1 LGDLEGD
8 FQEMKDLALVKSAL
22 IYFIREEITKFGF
35 RKGVLGLS
43 GGVDSSVVAYLM
55 VEALGPENCEFLIM
69 PYKTTSKESVED
81 ALLVSSI
88 LRVEPKVI
96 DITPFVDP
104 IIERFGIKDKNR
116 IGNIQARIRMI
127 LLYDRSAEINGLVVG
142 TSNKT
147 ELLLGY
153 GTLFGD
159 LAHAINPLGDLYKT
173 EVWELAR
180 FLGVPERIINKKP
193 SADLWPGQ
201 TDEDELG
208 LSYKEADEILKEL
221 VENFRKPEEI
231 YGIFGREKVDRVF
244 ELLRRNQFK
253 RKMPI
258 IAKLSS
264 VSINYE
270 FIAPRDWGT

>member
-1 LGDLEGD
+1 
-8 FQEMKDLALVKSAL
+8 MKNLALVKSAL

-35 RKGVLGLS
+35 RRGVLGLS

-55 VEALGPENCEFLIM
+55 AEALGPENCEFLIM

-81 ALLVSSI
+81 ALLVSSA
-88 LRVEPKVI
+88 LGVEPKVI

-104 IIERFGIKDKNR
+104 IIESFGIKDKNR
-116 IGNIQARIRMI
+116 VGNIQARIRMI

-147 ELLLGY
+147 EILLGY
-153 GTLFGD
+153 GTLYGD

-180 FLGVPERIINKKP
+180 FLGVPDRIINKKP

-208 LSYKEADEILKEL
+208 LSYKEADEILKEII
-221 VENFRKPEEI
+221 ENFRKPEEI

-270 FIAPRDWGT
+270 FIAPRDWGN